1 MECEIWDYGRG
12 LFKVF
17 LDDREIKNKI
27 VGWEGCIVH
36 GYYSYPSG
44 ERAWDM
50 ICPTKLFNRVAALVG
65 LPKKKKNM
73 NRVAHG
79 KKIGKMAVDNDHLKL
94 KASGEDSLIAPVND

>member
-1 MECEIWDYGRG
+1 MELIISLR
-12 LFKVF
+12 
-17 LDDREIKNKI
+17 LDDREIKNRI

-36 GYYSYPSG
+36 GHYSYPSG

-73 NRVAHG
+73 N
-79 KKIGKMAVDNDHLKL
+79 MAKL
-94 KASGEDSLIAPVND
+94 LGMSSFVQMAKYLFYVLSQEHFC